1 MKLNYLEFIAMN
13 NPVRRYIQDKYEL
26 KILREISTVK
36 EIDTALEIGCGSGHG
51 SMLIKKYFFAKNITG
66 IDLDERMI
74 RKAEKRKKITG
85 VTFRVMD
92 ASKLDFPECS
102 FDAVFDF
109 GIIHHIPN
117 WKDCID
123 EIHRVLKPDG
133 ELILEDLSRE
143 SFIKDIGLLYR
154 IISVHP
160 YNELYTVDEF
170 IEYLKKVGF
179 EIISFRK
186 SNPLGLIRF
195 FSLYAKKGNK
205 I

>member
-13 NPVRRYIQDKYEL
+13 NPVRRFVQEKYEL
-26 KILREISTVK
+26 KILRKISSVK
-36 EIDTALEIGCGSGHG
+36 DIDIALEIGCGSGNG
-51 SMLIKKYFFAKNITG
+51 SNLIKKYFFAKNIVG

-74 RKAEKRKKITG
+74 RKAEKRNTDQSIS
-85 VTFRVMD
+85 FRVMD
-92 ASKLDFPECS
+92 ASKLDFPDNS
-102 FDAVFDF
+102 FDAIFDF

-117 WKDCID
+117 WKDCIN
-123 EIHRVLKPDG
+123 EIGRVLKPGG

-143 SFIKDIGLLYR
+143 SFIQDIGLLYR

-160 YNELYTVDEF
+160 YRELYKIDEF
-170 IEYLKKVGF
+170 TEYLKQAGF
-179 EIISFRK
+179 EILNFRK

-195 FSLYAKKGNK
+195 FSLNAKK